1 MSSSTM
7 INPAKTVS
15 CTPVRNVRVAL
26 DDKSPVNWTLIL
38 DTLIENIIII
48 INLDIIIIIVIN
60 LDIIIIIIII
70 VINLDIII
78 IIVIN
83 LDDKSPV
90 NRTLIPSTLIENIGN
105 TVTDFSSTFSFLN
118 HNQMRH
124 KLLITLAEIDMQ
136 SVNMQI

>member
-60 LDIIIIIIII
+60 LDIIIII
-70 VINLDIII
+70 
-78 IIVIN
+78 VIN

-105 TVTDFSSTFSFLN
+105 TVTDFSFTFSFFKTII
-118 HNQMRH
+118 R
-124 KLLITLAEIDMQ
+124 
-136 SVNMQI
+136 

>member
-1 MSSSTM
+1 M

-105 TVTDFSSTFSFLN
+105 TVTDFSSTFSFF
-118 HNQMRH
+118 
-124 KLLITLAEIDMQ
+124 KP
-136 SVNMQI
+136 